1 MVQPLVGRKL
11 FVASKQQCA
20 CINDFNPALIVCVST
35 SLYEVVTGKM
45 SQYVFCHV
53 NPISV
58 FALFNFNFMLKRV
71 GNRPH

>member
-1 MVQPLVGRKL
+1 M
-11 FVASKQQCA
+11 
-20 CINDFNPALIVCVST
+20 CVST

-58 FALFNFNFMLKRV
+58 FALFNFNFFVETCWKQICYVFSEYIFNLKVEGKYR
-71 GNRPH
+71 NRNDTDLDYCVP